1 MPSRVLVLLFTTCCS
16 LSQGIVLHAQ
26 ESICTHVLLGRVI
39 DDHDRTPLEF
49 AEVLLVGTDRGV
61 VADIDGCFRLDGL
74 CPGQITIRIAH
85 LGCDPV
91 ERIVNVPRAQELVIR
106 MEHHAH
112 ELREMEVVSKRPD
125 EQVGHSHETVEADE
139 MVRNAGAGIANMI
152 GKVAGVTM
160 LNSGPTLSKPVIH
173 GLSGNRIVI
182 MNQGVRQEDQQW
194 GGEHAPNLDPFTT
207 DRITVVKGAASVQY
221 GSDALGGV
229 IVTEPVPLP
238 REGPIAGSFH
248 GVGIA
253 NGRGGAAGLQLQGG
267 LGNWRGFGW
276 RVQASGRY
284 LGDSEAAR
292 YVLSNTGDREA
303 GASASFGYRD
313 HRFSST
319 VYYSRFDRQLGILR
333 AAHIGSL
340 SDLRAAIATGEPWF
354 VADRTYAI
362 DVPRQTMTHHLM
374 KAEVGYAITERSR
387 IVATYGYQLDDRKE
401 FDLRRGGRS
410 GTPALD
416 LDLRVHSGDLV
427 LKHWIGPQVHGRVG
441 VSGSLQQNIN
451 VPGTGV
457 RPLIPN
463 YRRGNIGAFV
473 IEHVPLSERLELEA
487 GLRLEASKLEVAKF
501 DANDVLINPVHEFTN
516 GAFHAGMAWTLKDST
531 LVRFGVGSAY
541 RPPHVSELYSEGLHH
556 GAAAIEQ
563 GDPDLESERSL
574 SATAEVD
581 GSWADGRL
589 TARLGLRSD
598 RIDDMIYLRPDG
610 TRLTIRGAFPV
621 FQYVATNAVLH
632 SADAQLG
639 TCFGRRLKVDL
650 RFNTV
655 RAHDRGTGGWL
666 FLMPSDRAAIEF
678 TYTTIAKGKWE
689 PWEFMV
695 RGTQVL
701 EQRRVSSD
709 IDLDAP
715 PPGYTLCD
723 LSIGSGRTMGKDRL
737 RFGVQVNNL
746 FNAAYRDY
754 LDRFRYFADA
764 RGTDVRLWF
773 GYAFGSR

>member
-1 MPSRVLVLLFTTCCS
+1 MLRSVFGPILSLWCSLFLPVVACAQPRACAHVLV
-16 LSQGIVLHAQ
+16 
-26 ESICTHVLLGRVI
+26 GRVI
-39 DDHDRTPLEF
+39 DDHDRSPLAF
-49 AEVLLVGTDRGV
+49 AEVLVVGTERGA
-61 VADIDGCFRLDGL
+61 VADMEGRFRLEGL
-74 CPGQITIRIAH
+74 CAGEVILRFSH

-91 ERIVNVPRAQELVIR
+91 ERTVIVPREQELVIR
-106 MEHHAH
+106 MEHHTH
-112 ELREMEVVSKRPD
+112 ELRELEVVSKRPD
-125 EQVGHSHETVEADE
+125 EQVGHAQETIGAEE
-139 MVRNAGAGIANMI
+139 MVRNAGSGLANMI
-152 GKVAGVTM
+152 GKVAGVTL

-238 REGPIAGSFH
+238 REGPLSGSFH
-248 GVGIA
+248 GVGIS

-276 RVQASGRY
+276 RVQGSGRY
-284 LGDSEAAR
+284 LGDGQAAR

-319 VYYSRFDRQLGILR
+319 LYYSRFDRRLGILR
-333 AAHIGSL
+333 AAHIGSI
-340 SDLRAAIATGEPWF
+340 SDLRTAIATGRPWF

-362 DVPRQTMTHHLM
+362 DVPEQTMTHHLA
-374 KAEVGYAITERSR
+374 KAELGYAITERTR
-387 IVATYGYQLDDRKE
+387 LVATYGYQRDDREE

-410 GTPALD
+410 GIPALD
-416 LDLRVHSGDLV
+416 LDLRVHSTDLV
-427 LKHWIGPQVHGRVG
+427 LKHWIGPRVHGRVG
-441 VSGSLQQNIN
+441 VSGALQQNLN

-463 YRRGNIGAFV
+463 YRRGSLGAFV
-473 IEHVPLSERLELEA
+473 IQHIPLSERLELEA

-501 DANDVLINPVHEFTN
+501 DVNDVLITPVHRFTN
-516 GAFHAGMAWTLKDST
+516 GAFHTGLAWSLKDST
-531 LVRFGVGSAY
+531 MVRFGLGSAY

-563 GDPDLESERSL
+563 GDAGLRSERSL
-574 SATAEVD
+574 SASAEVD

-589 TARLGLRSD
+589 TATLGLRSD

-621 FQYVATNAVLH
+621 FQYVATDAVLH
-632 SADAQLG
+632 SADLQVG
-639 TCFGRRLKVDL
+639 TRVGRRLKLQV

-655 RAHDRGTGGWL
+655 RAHDRGSGGWL
-666 FLMPSDRAAIEF
+666 FLMPADRASAELS
-678 TYTTIAKGKWE
+678 YSTTAQGKWE
-689 PWEFMV
+689 AWEFTV
-695 RGTQVL
+695 HGTHVL
-701 EQRRVSSD
+701 EQRRVSED
-709 IDLDAP
+709 IDLATP
-715 PPGYTLCD
+715 PPGYALCD
-723 LSIGSGRTMGKDRL
+723 LSITSGHALGRDRL
-737 RFGVQVNNL
+737 RFGLHVNNL

-764 RGTDVRLWF
+764 RGTDVRIWF
-773 GYAFGSR
+773 GYAFGPR